1 MGWVAKESTRAVCR
15 NGSSLEEQGTATTSL
30 VLPQTC
36 SVWQEHWGE
45 PKCNGT
51 WQGCQ
56 ELILQLWGPSASR
69 HAR

>member
-1 MGWVAKESTRAVCR
+1 MGWVAKEGTRAVCSS
-15 NGSSLEEQGTATTSL
+15 GSSLEEQSRATTSP
-30 VLPQTC
+30 VLPQPC

-45 PKCNGT
+45 PKRNGT

-56 ELILQLWGPSASR
+56 ELILPLRGPSSSC